1 MGSISVVEK
10 VPEKGPNP
18 LTSSNSML
26 MDETGRVTSTPKE
39 QKEENSVLNKA
50 TLDIKYK
57 IKT

>member
-18 LTSSNSML
+18 LNSSNSML
-26 MDETGRVTSTPKE
+26 MEKTGRVTSTPVKE

-50 TLDIKYK
+50 TLDIK
-57 IKT
+57 